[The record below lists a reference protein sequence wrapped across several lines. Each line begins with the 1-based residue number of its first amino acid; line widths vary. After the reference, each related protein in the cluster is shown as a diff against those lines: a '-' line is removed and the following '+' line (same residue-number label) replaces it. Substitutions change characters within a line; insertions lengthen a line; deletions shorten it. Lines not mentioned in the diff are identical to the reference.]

1 MARLDSCPCRRLEA
15 PEGPCADGQGMVS
28 FEYAVRDE
36 TSGGGAAYYPSWAR
50 GARQASRDSEGPHLR
65 STGKALRPT
74 RAPGTGAADSTPD
87 ETLVDL
93 ALDGHREAFELLVRR
108 HQKPLLNYLHR
119 LTGARDGAMDLAQ
132 EVFIKVY
139 VSLSSFDP
147 KYRFTTWLYRIASN
161 CAIDQMRKK
170 QLRTYA
176 IDLGQGDCDR
186 VPADSGL
193 CGHDPTPDEVLRLRE
208 IEGRLDKAIAALPV
222 AYRQLILL
230 RHKQHCRYDEIAR
243 ITRLPIG
250 TVKNRIF
257 RAREMLKCQL
267 ADVLEPG
274 Y

>member
-1 MARLDSCPCRRLEA
+1 V
-15 PEGPCADGQGMVS
+15 VS
-28 FEYAVRDE
+28 SESAVRDE
-36 TSGGGAAYYPSWAR
+36 TSGGGAAYYPSWTR
-50 GARQASRDSEGPHLR
+50 GTRQAIQVNEEPHLR
-65 STGKALRPT
+65 STGKDLHPKH
-74 RAPGTGAADSTPD
+74 APGTGAADSTPD

-132 EVFIKVY
+132 DVFIKVY

-147 KYRFTTWLYRIASN
+147 QYRFTTWLYRIASN
-161 CAIDQMRKK
+161 CAIDQMRKR

-176 IDLGQGDCDR
+176 IDPGQGDADR

-193 CGHDPTPDEVLRLRE
+193 CAHDPTPDEVLRLRE
-208 IEGRLDKAIAALPV
+208 IESRLDDAIAALPV

-243 ITRLPIG
+243 ITQLPIG

-257 RAREMLKCQL
+257 RAREMLRGQL

-274 Y
+274 F

>member
-1 MARLDSCPCRRLEA
+1 M
-15 PEGPCADGQGMVS
+15 
-28 FEYAVRDE
+28 
-36 TSGGGAAYYPSWAR
+36 
-50 GARQASRDSEGPHLR
+50 R
-65 STGKALRPT
+65 STAKAVHPKQ
-74 RAPGTGAADSTPD
+74 APGTGAVDATPD
-87 ETLVDL
+87 EALVEL
-93 ALDGHREAFELLVRR
+93 AIDGHRDAFEVLVRR

-147 KYRFTTWLYRIASN
+147 QYRFTTWLYRIASN
-161 CAIDQMRKK
+161 CAIDHLRKK

-176 IDLGQGDCDR
+176 IDPGQGDGDR

-193 CGHDPTPDEVLRLRE
+193 CGRDPSPDEVLRLRE
-208 IEGRLDKAIAALPV
+208 IEGRLDEAIAALPV

-230 RHKQHCRYDEIAR
+230 RHRQHCRYDEIAR

-257 RAREMLKCQL
+257 RAREMLKARL
-267 ADVLEPG
+267 SDVLEREI
-274 Y
+274 